1 VSDIGR
7 VRTRYSRAMDIVTE
21 LVIAPFNEIVEKATA
36 AQQNAGEDDKSML
49 TESQKL
55 IRGAERIL
63 KTVVPLCTRLHTEYG
78 VNFINELKQHGE

>member
-1 VSDIGR
+1 
-7 VRTRYSRAMDIVTE
+7 MDIVTE

-63 KTVVPLCTRLHTEYG
+63 KTVVPLCTRLHAEYG
-78 VNFINELKQHGE
+78 VNFINELKQHGA